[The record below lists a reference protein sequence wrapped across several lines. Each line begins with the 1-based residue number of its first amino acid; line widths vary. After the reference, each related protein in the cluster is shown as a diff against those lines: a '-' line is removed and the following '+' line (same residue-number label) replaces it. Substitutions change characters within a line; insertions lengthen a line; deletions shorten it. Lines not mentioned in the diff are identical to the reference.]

1 MTGTDRRNEIVKIIQ
16 KSPSPVPARSL
27 AASCQVSRQV
37 IVQDI
42 ALLRAAGYDILST
55 NRGYILNSL
64 GQVERVFK
72 VRHTNEQMEEEL
84 NAIVDMG
91 GCVKDVAVN
100 HRIYGRMEAELN
112 ISSRR
117 KIALFLE
124 DIKHGS
130 SSPLS
135 SITSGY
141 HYHTVS
147 ADSRETLDAIEEML
161 RQRGFLV
168 ETFYFVSQ
176 ALFSLSAYLFKYSLF
191 TVWIGRFPAAIVL
204 MSSASIGIITSPISA
219 VPPPM

>member
-1 MTGTDRRNEIVKIIQ
+1 M
-16 KSPSPVPARSL
+16 S
-27 AASCQVSRQV
+27 
-37 IVQDI
+37 QDI
-42 ALLRAAGYDILST
+42 ALLRAAGYDIIST

-124 DIKHGS
+124 DIKTWKLQPSEQYHVRL
-130 SSPLS
+130 PLPHS
-135 SITSGY
+135 
-141 HYHTVS
+141 
-147 ADSRETLDAIEEML
+147 
-161 RQRGFLV
+161 QRGQPGDSGRHRGNAPPERVLV
-168 ETFYFVSQ
+168 EERKEDS
-176 ALFSLSAYLFKYSLF
+176 
-191 TVWIGRFPAAIVL
+191 
-204 MSSASIGIITSPISA
+204 GINKRD
-219 VPPPM
+219 